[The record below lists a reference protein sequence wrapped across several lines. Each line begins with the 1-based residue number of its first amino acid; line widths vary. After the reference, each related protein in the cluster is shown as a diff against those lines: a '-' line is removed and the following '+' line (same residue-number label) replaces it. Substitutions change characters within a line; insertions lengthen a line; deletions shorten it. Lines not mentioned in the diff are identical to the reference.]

1 MKNLK
6 TALTKIKTK
15 IQSKFPEG
23 NDIWGYQGI
32 NRELIVNTIDQIYAL
47 ATEIEEHDND
57 NRFEIIF
64 LKRQA
69 SEINKNINAILDS
82 DKPEEEFNTL
92 LNKLAKLLWSVKHT
106 FFVINQNGLRSDEE
120 LALLK
125 TKISALQ
132 AANEELANIQEE
144 YNIAFDDFQK
154 KIDIISDYTKGIE
167 EKRKAVAEQ
176 AIEVN
181 IKYENIN
188 AIHKNIEGWDD
199 EIEEKKNDF
208 SQLTASIKSLSVD
221 AGNLKENLLQI
232 KQGAEST
239 AEILKNLQAQNKDLL
254 IEAKE
259 TLGIANRVGMASS
272 FRTRKNELNVS
283 LGIWG
288 SVFVLAALGLA
299 AIAYYLLA
307 PEMKGNIQWAII
319 FSRFTIAAPIV
330 WLAWF
335 SAKQYL
341 SISRIKEDYAF
352 KFAAAMAY
360 EGHKKATRELE
371 DEELEK
377 ALLVMS
383 LCNMEE
389 NPIRLY
395 SKVSHASPINE
406 ILGTLRKVKTKLGA
420 DNLSIDVETQSEN
433 NE

>member
-15 IQSKFPEG
+15 IQNKFPEG

-32 NRELIVNTIDQIYAL
+32 SRDLLINTLEQIYTL
-47 ATEIEEHDND
+47 ATEIEGHDNN
-57 NRFEIIF
+57 NRFEIIY

-69 SEINKNINAILDS
+69 SEINKSINDILDS
-82 DKPEEEFNTL
+82 EKPEDEFNTL
-92 LNKLAKLLWSVKHT
+92 LNRLAKLLWSVKHT
-106 FFVINQNGLRSDEE
+106 FFVVNQNGLRSDEE

-125 TKISALQ
+125 TQINSLQ
-132 AANEELANIQEE
+132 AANEELTNVQEE
-144 YNIAFDDFQK
+144 YNIAFDNFQE
-154 KIDIISDYTKGIE
+154 KIDTVADYAKGIE
-167 EKRKAVAEQ
+167 EKRKVVTDQ
-176 AIEVN
+176 VTEVN
-181 IKYENIN
+181 AKYESIN
-188 AIHKNIEGWDD
+188 AVHENIEGWDE

-208 SQLTASIKSLSVD
+208 SQLTTSIKSLSAD
-221 AGNLKENLLQI
+221 AEKLKENLSQI
-232 KQGAEST
+232 KKGAEST
-239 AEILKNLQAQNKDLL
+239 AETLKNLQTQNKDLL
-254 IEAKE
+254 TEAKE

-288 SVFVLAALGLA
+288 SVFVFAALGLA

-307 PEMKGNIQWAII
+307 PEMKENIQWAII

-377 ALLVMS
+377 ALLIMS

-406 ILGTLRKVKTKLGA
+406 ILGTLRKVKTKLGI
-420 DNLSIDVETQSEN
+420 DNLSVDVETQSDVDE
-433 NE
+433 